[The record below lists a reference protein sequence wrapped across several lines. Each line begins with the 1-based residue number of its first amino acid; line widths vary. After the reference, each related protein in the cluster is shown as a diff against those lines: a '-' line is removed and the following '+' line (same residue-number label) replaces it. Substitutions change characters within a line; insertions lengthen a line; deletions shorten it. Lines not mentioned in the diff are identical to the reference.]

1 MHQTRQE
8 APKMLPIPRK
18 GTKYVVRPLSNTRN
32 SVSVVMAT
40 RDILRLA
47 KTTREVKAMIHHKM
61 LKLNGRVVHDVRE
74 SIKLFNIFEA
84 GKSYRLSILPTK
96 KFVLEETKEK
106 DSRICKVI
114 SRKLISQGKIQIN
127 MHDGSNLITKDKIN
141 VGDTV
146 YLDFS
151 GKVKKH
157 ISLEKGRDVFVFS
170 GKYSGC
176 KGKILEVS
184 GKSVKLNINGKEK
197 TVEISESQLIVT

>member
-1 MHQTRQE
+1 
-8 APKMLPIPRK
+8 
-18 GTKYVVRPLSNTRN
+18 
-32 SVSVVMAT
+32 
-40 RDILRLA
+40 
-47 KTTREVKAMIHHKM
+47 
-61 LKLNGRVVHDVRE
+61 
-74 SIKLFNIFEA
+74 
-84 GKSYRLSILPTK
+84 
-96 KFVLEETKEK
+96 
-106 DSRICKVI
+106 
-114 SRKLISQGKIQIN
+114 